1 MHARTTNNKCYCA
14 CSIDIGADVALSAV
28 INIQTLKLHL
38 NFGSL
43 FKCMTF
49 VPDIPLVI
57 SPLP

>member
-1 MHARTTNNKCYCA
+1 MHACTTNNKCYCA

-28 INIQTLKLHL
+28 INYIQSLKLHL

-49 VPDIPLVI
+49 IPDIPL
-57 SPLP
+57 

>member
-1 MHARTTNNKCYCA
+1 MHVRTTNNKCYCA

-28 INIQTLKLHL
+28 IYVNIQSLKFHL

-49 VPDIPLVI
+49 VPDIPL
-57 SPLP
+57 

>member
-1 MHARTTNNKCYCA
+1 MHVPQTTNAIAHA

-28 INIQTLKLHL
+28 INIQNLKLHL

-49 VPDIPLVI
+49 VPDIPL
-57 SPLP
+57 